1 MNEDQGED
9 EENTLHD
16 SDDQKVMVQTVNWI
30 DDETVPKVLD
40 GIDCSMTFSF
50 TIVKLGH

>member
-16 SDDQKVMVQTVNWI
+16 SDDQKAMIGTNL
-30 DDETVPKVLD
+30 KLD
-40 GIDCSMTFSF
+40 
-50 TIVKLGH
+50 